1 VKLVITFKV
10 ADYTGEYAL
19 LLMHWIGPNSDACKL
34 AWSIN
39 GNEGVF
45 HVDATEGTGGQ
56 GNTSSLALRNLDF
69 TSINFHDYLVI
80 GTNVIE
86 VEISS
91 ANGKAASYTLF
102 AAAIGQA

>member
-1 VKLVITFKV
+1 
-10 ADYTGEYAL
+10 
-19 LLMHWIGPNSDACKL
+19 MHWIGENSDAVKL
-34 AWSIN
+34 AWSVN

-56 GNTSSLALRNLDF
+56 DNTSSLALRNLDF

-80 GTNVIE
+80 GTNTIE
-86 VEISS
+86 VEISA